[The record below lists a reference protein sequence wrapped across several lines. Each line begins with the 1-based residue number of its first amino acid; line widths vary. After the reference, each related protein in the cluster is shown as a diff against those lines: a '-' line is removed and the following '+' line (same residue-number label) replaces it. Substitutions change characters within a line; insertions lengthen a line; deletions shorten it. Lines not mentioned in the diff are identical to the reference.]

1 MPMRLEQL
9 RELPAVFFR
18 HDPAHVRSTR
28 GLCPTAAM
36 GRRMMICGGTSAGR
50 RRQRRA
56 FFFFGR
62 RRGGEGRW
70 WLWSRESGTSNPGYL
85 TAAAA
90 FRGKSR
96 QPHPPGKILGVPQCH
111 GLALDPERQCCYAEA
126 ARMDIRPLGPW
137 DASHHQHPAASRRPN
152 RYDLSFRNDGITF
165 AAPPSHIPV

>member
-1 MPMRLEQL
+1 MRDGEDSG
-9 RELPAVFFR
+9 E
-18 HDPAHVRSTR
+18 H
-28 GLCPTAAM
+28 
-36 GRRMMICGGTSAGR
+36 
-50 RRQRRA
+50 
-56 FFFFGR
+56 FFFGG

-126 ARMDIRPLGPW
+126 ARMDIRSLGPW